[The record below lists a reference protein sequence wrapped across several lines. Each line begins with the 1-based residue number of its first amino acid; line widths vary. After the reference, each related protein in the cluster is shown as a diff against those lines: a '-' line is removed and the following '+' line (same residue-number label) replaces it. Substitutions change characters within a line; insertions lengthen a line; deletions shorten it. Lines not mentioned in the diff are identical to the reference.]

1 VNRRVFRARR
11 VRHITIGVVL
21 AAGFCAMPAA
31 RAADSDPLV
40 KALAH
45 RGLNGAEVG
54 ALVVDGASGTEVF
67 ARHADRPMIAASNVK
82 VLTALAALETF
93 GPTHSFVTEVRADRR
108 PDANGAVGRLVVVGG
123 GDPSL
128 TSEQMWRLAADLA
141 RSGLRRV
148 EGDVIL
154 DAGAFDDQLWHPSWG
169 STSARA
175 YHSPVAGLSVN
186 YGSFTVEVAPG
197 STPGSAPRLNLD
209 PAVPYFTVVNQARTV
224 QGTGAKLAI
233 DRLSTAA
240 GDRVN
245 VTGTIGGDALPQQVF
260 RSVTNPVEYAG
271 HVLAQQLAANGISSA
286 SVRSGRAAPQD
297 VEILRFSGKPMSE
310 MVRLFMKY
318 SNNNMAESMVKSM
331 GQRATPGA
339 AGSWATGV
347 PAMRRTLLDLGI
359 PGEGFSLVDG
369 SGLSRENRVSPR
381 SFVKAIDRGSKS
393 FLYGPEFLAAM
404 PIANRDGT
412 LERRATA
419 ARDQVRAKTGLLNGA
434 TALSGIAHSRSGRR
448 LIFSIIANG
457 YERGD
462 LEAMAALDAFAAA
475 VAEL

>member
-1 VNRRVFRARR
+1 MSGRVFHARR
-11 VRHITIGVVL
+11 GRRIAMGVVL
-21 AAGFCAMPAA
+21 AIGYCALPAA
-31 RAADSDPLV
+31 RAADSASLLQ
-40 KALAH
+40 ALAH
-45 RGLNGAEVG
+45 RGLTGAEVG
-54 ALVVDGASGTEVF
+54 ALVVDGGSGAEVF

-93 GPTHSFVTEVRADRR
+93 GPTHRFVTEVRADRR
-108 PDANGAVGRLVVVGG
+108 PDANGSVGRLVVVGG

-141 RSGLRRV
+141 RSGLRRI
-148 EGDVIL
+148 EGELIL
-154 DAGAFDDQLWHPSWG
+154 DASAFDDQLWHPGWG

-197 STPGSAPRLNLD
+197 STTGAAPRLTLD

-224 QGTGAKLAI
+224 PGAGAKLAV
-233 DRLSTAA
+233 DRVSTAA
-240 GDRVN
+240 GDRVS
-245 VTGTIGGDALPQQVF
+245 VTGTIGSDSSPQQVF

-271 HVLAQQLAANGISSA
+271 HVLAQQLTANGIA
-286 SVRSGRAAPQD
+286 SGTVRSGRAAPQD
-297 VEILRFSGKPMSE
+297 IEILRFSGKPMSE
-310 MVRLFMKY
+310 VVQLFMKY
-318 SNNNMAESMVKSM
+318 SNNNIAESMVKSM
-331 GQRATPGA
+331 GRRAPPGG
-339 AGSWATGV
+339 AGSWAVGV
-347 PAMRRTLLDLGI
+347 PEMRQTLLDLGI
-359 PGEGFSLVDG
+359 PGDGFSLVDG

-381 SFVKAIDRGSKS
+381 TFVAAINSGAKS
-393 FLYGPEFLAAM
+393 FRYGPEFLAAL

-419 ARDQVRAKTGLLNGA
+419 TRDQVRAKTGLLNGA
-434 TALSGIAHSRSGRR
+434 TALSGIALSRSGRR

-475 VAEL
+475 LAEL